1 MTCIVLGISC
11 QHGWQTIPS
20 WTEEKQFIWRLN
32 IAEQYKHGDEPD
44 VHNGTTTDSAQWT
57 RSLHVSY
64 LRRPLSLTSVY
75 VLHRELVGGGVFWVG
90 GHQCEGINSP
100 KQSQSFPSLFDVPF
114 PTISCRKKTLL
125 MRIFFSVLMFPPSC
139 LILTQICNTW
149 LWHGSTNSHIYVHD
163 STFIN
168 FILGH
173 FYFLERNFWYCSD
186 IHGHLHGLI
195 YFKILNHCCLNRSS
209 SLVAKENIVWKR
221 QFCVVSILVLFY
233 FSL

>member
-1 MTCIVLGISC
+1 MSFIESLRWGR
-11 QHGWQTIPS
+11 GGLLS
-20 WTEEKQFIWRLN
+20 W
-32 IAEQYKHGDEPD
+32 G
-44 VHNGTTTDSAQWT
+44 
-57 RSLHVSY
+57 
-64 LRRPLSLTSVY
+64 TSVWRDKFPQT
-75 VLHRELVGGGVFWVG
+75 VSKFPFFVWCPLFW
-90 GHQCEGINSP
+90 
-100 KQSQSFPSLFDVPF
+100 
-114 PTISCRKKTLL
+114 CRKKTLL

-149 LWHGSTNSHIYVHD
+149 LWHRSTNSHIYVHD

>member
-32 IAEQYKHGDEPD
+32 ISEQYKHGDEPD
-44 VHNGTTTDSAQWT
+44 VHTGTTTDSAQWT

-125 MRIFFSVLMFPPSC
+125 MRIFFSVLMFPLQVVWFWHRSAIHDFDTD
-139 LILTQICNTW
+139 LQI
-149 LWHGSTNSHIYVHD
+149 HIYMYI
-163 STFIN
+163 TQ
-168 FILGH
+168 
-173 FYFLERNFWYCSD
+173 
-186 IHGHLHGLI
+186 
-195 YFKILNHCCLNRSS
+195 RSS
-209 SLVAKENIVWKR
+209 
-221 QFCVVSILVLFY
+221 ILF
-233 FSL
+233 